1 MYRQREDHVRGDLM
15 ESGMQMQKFVDE
27 TTSLYRSYLDEFR
40 TDGTLACNT
49 CTADFCLKCPAGS
62 FDAADAKFG
71 EEQDA
76 GKKWQN
82 HPANHQLCQVWKT
95 LEPVSKA
102 WRTLWIKKNPDSII
116 MMNRPGNYS
125 QGHNLE
131 VNSIEQQTP
140 VISGLSKEPTSETAK
155 NIGAVFNISSLPKRS
170 ETTESKYA

>member
-1 MYRQREDHVRGDLM
+1 
-15 ESGMQMQKFVDE
+15 
-27 TTSLYRSYLDEFR
+27 
-40 TDGTLACNT
+40 
-49 CTADFCLKCPAGS
+49 
-62 FDAADAKFG
+62 
-71 EEQDA
+71 
-76 GKKWQN
+76 
-82 HPANHQLCQVWKT
+82 
-95 LEPVSKA
+95 
-102 WRTLWIKKNPDSII
+102 